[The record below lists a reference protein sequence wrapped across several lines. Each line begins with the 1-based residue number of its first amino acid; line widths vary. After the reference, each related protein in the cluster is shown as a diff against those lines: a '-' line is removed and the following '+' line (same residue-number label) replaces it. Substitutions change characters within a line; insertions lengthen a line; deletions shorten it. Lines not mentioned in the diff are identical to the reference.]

1 MYKRQST
8 DSSLGAGASGLL
20 HAWASEGLE
29 MTQRADHSPSASMS
43 AAPTRRMR
51 DSREGNSLGAAPD
64 IAAHA
69 VIPQV
74 VLGAG
79 GGVRALGV
87 DMSLSGT
94 FLFGNQSGTVLYN
107 FSQAVE

>member
-1 MYKRQST
+1 MARSRPDLWCIKGHRRNRRPPLPGECYPCSPPGSTAAEIILSAACLAAST

-51 DSREGNSLGAAPD
+51 DSREGNPCVFDS
-64 IAAHA
+64 
-69 VIPQV
+69 
-74 VLGAG
+74 
-79 GGVRALGV
+79 
-87 DMSLSGT
+87 
-94 FLFGNQSGTVLYN
+94 FYF
-107 FSQAVE
+107 